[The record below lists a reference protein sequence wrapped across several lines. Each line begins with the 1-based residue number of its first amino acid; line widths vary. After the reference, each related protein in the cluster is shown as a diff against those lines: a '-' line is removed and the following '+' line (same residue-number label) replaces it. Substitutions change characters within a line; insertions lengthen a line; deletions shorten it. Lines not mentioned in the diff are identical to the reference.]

1 MYAKSGKW
9 TCQVETD
16 QIRLTKGGNDFR
28 QIATVK
34 MNSEVDLDL
43 DMALVELN
51 SSRLNSRKSAEN
63 GASRWSP
70 YGTYVDSLFQVLI
83 SARYLT
89 MNTNVLPKNR

>member
-43 DMALVELN
+43 DMALAELN
-51 SSRLNSRKSAEN
+51 SSRWIRRNRPKTAQV
-63 GASRWSP
+63 
-70 YGTYVDSLFQVLI
+70 VDHHMVLMSI
-83 SARYLT
+83 LYFRF
-89 MNTNVLPKNR
+89 